1 MTDEFQRSAGE
12 LSQSPTTVTGILD
25 PLSLPAGEDS
35 PATASITLPPA
46 ALAASSRRALRE
58 AEKSSAPAR
67 RRARERSAAARPAR
81 AARRS
86 STGRASGR
94 RVVEPSTRPAAPRQ
108 PLAARLAQKAFP
120 PIVMLAV
127 GALLIGTNVPA
138 VALLDPEAT
147 PASEAFSSVSTAATG
162 GTAEASAA
170 PEPAQVLEVSASAD
184 AVAPAATRDDWTVTS
199 YAEALREKYGA
210 RSLEYTTTGSGAV
223 RWPFPYAV
231 PVSSPFGNRVAPC
244 RGCSSYHQ
252 GLDLATA
259 NGTPIYSV
267 ADGVVISHTEGG
279 AYGNNVSI
287 EHVVNG
293 QKVVTLYAHMVWGS
307 SPLVVGQQVRA
318 GDFVGQVGNTGAST
332 GNHLHLEVMLD
343 GVKIDPY
350 AWLTANAS

>member
-1 MTDEFQRSAGE
+1 M
-12 LSQSPTTVTGILD
+12 TGILE

-35 PATASITLPPA
+35 PATASITLPPP

-58 AEKSSAPAR
+58 AEKSSTPAR
-67 RRARERSAAARPAR
+67 RRARERTAAP
-81 AARRS
+81 RR
-86 STGRASGR
+86 TGRTSGR
-94 RVVEPSTRPAAPRQ
+94 RAVEASTRPATARKPF
-108 PLAARLAQKAFP
+108 AARLAQKAFP
-120 PIVMLAV
+120 PIAMLAV

-138 VALLDPEAT
+138 VALLAPEAT
-147 PASEAFSSVSTAATG
+147 PASEAFSSASAAATG
-162 GTAEASAA
+162 GATEVDAVR
-170 PEPAQVLEVSASAD
+170 EPAQVLEVSANAD
-184 AVAPAATRDDWTVTS
+184 AAAPVATRDDWTVTS
-199 YAEALREKYGA
+199 YAEALRERYGS

-267 ADGVVISHTEGG
+267 ADGVVVSHTEGG

-307 SPLVVGQQVRA
+307 SPLVVGQKVLA

-332 GNHLHLEVMLD
+332 GNHLHLEVILD

-350 AWLTANAS
+350 AWLSANAS